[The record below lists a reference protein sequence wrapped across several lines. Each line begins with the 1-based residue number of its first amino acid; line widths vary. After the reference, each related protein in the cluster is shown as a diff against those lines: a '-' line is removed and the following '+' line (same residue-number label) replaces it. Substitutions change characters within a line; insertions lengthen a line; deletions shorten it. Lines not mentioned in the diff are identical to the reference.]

1 MTLEHNNVTVHF
13 FENEESREG
22 TFILEKDMI
31 LHKSD
36 EKDVEI
42 NIEDLRS
49 QRKIEYKKDISD
61 KKDEKNIK
69 SGTGIV
75 VETIGDSDYI
85 FTSEDTD
92 MTKLKNEISDNYNKL
107 DD

>member
-1 MTLEHNNVTVHF
+1 MTLKGNNVTVHF
-13 FENEESREG
+13 FDSKESREG
-22 TFILEKDMI
+22 TFILEKEII

-36 EKDVEI
+36 EEDVEI

-49 QRKIEYKKDISD
+49 QRKIEYEKDISD
-61 KKDEKNIK
+61 KNENENIK
-69 SGTGIV
+69 KGTGIV
-75 VETIGDSDYI
+75 VETIGGSDYI

-92 MTKLKNEISDNYNKL
+92 MIELKNEISDNYNKI